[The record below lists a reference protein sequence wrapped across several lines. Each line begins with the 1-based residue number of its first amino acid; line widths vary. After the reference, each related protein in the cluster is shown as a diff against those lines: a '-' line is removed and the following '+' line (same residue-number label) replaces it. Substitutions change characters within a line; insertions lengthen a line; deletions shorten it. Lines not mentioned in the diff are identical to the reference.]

1 MTDRILYG
9 HINLDALKDEA
20 KSLLTAAKAGDQDAL
35 IRVKPYFKDS
45 KSVKLT
51 QIQLVIA
58 REYGFDSW
66 SKIKSHLELRD
77 DVVAAQ
83 METLKLQQR
92 VRATM
97 PGYKEEKE
105 GVLYCSFCGKSQHEV
120 VKLISGPSVPIP
132 DVQVPLSFYCYS
144 WNVKM

>member
-45 KSVKLT
+45 KSAKLT

-77 DVVAAQ
+77 EVRAAQ

-92 VRATM
+92 ERAMM
-97 PGYKEEKE
+97 PGYKEERQ
-105 GVLYCSFCGKSQHEV
+105 GALYCSFCGKSQHEV
-120 VKLISGPSVPIP
+120 VKLIAGPSVWICNEC
-132 DVQVPLSFYCYS
+132 VELSVGIIDKEQDS
-144 WNVKM
+144 

>member
-20 KSLLTAAKAGDQDAL
+20 KSLLTAAKAGDQEAL

-58 REYGFDSW
+58 REYSFDSW

-77 DVVAAQ
+77 DVVASQ
-83 METLKLQQR
+83 MGTLKLQQR
-92 VRATM
+92 VRE
-97 PGYKEEKE
+97 PK
-105 GVLYCSFCGKSQHEV
+105 VSIDQR
-120 VKLISGPSVPIP
+120 II
-132 DVQVPLSFYCYS
+132 
-144 WNVKM
+144 

>member
-20 KSLLTAAKAGDQDAL
+20 KSLLTAAKAGDKDAL

-45 KSVKLT
+45 KSAKLT

-58 REYGFDSW
+58 REYVFDSW
-66 SKIKSHLELRD
+66 SKIKSYLELRD
-77 DVVAAQ
+77 EAMAAQ

-105 GVLYCSFCGKSQHEV
+105 GALYCSFCGKSQYEV
-120 VKLISGPSVPIP
+120 VKLISGPSVWICNEC
-132 DVQVPLSFYCYS
+132 VELSVDIIGKEQDS
-144 WNVKM
+144 